1 MQPVSNEFASVLSA
15 AELGVIREL
24 NVNEATGVAFHSTSH
39 LHNIWNTRAKVNSHR
54 LGVIHN
60 TQFAYQLQRIGSSK

>member
-39 LHNIWNTRAKVNSHR
+39 LHNI
-54 LGVIHN
+54 
-60 TQFAYQLQRIGSSK
+60 